1 MSIDEE
7 VLEEFKAALADKY
20 EAAELVELLNLSVW
34 DIIEMF
40 PEKIMEL
47 HWR

>member
-1 MSIDEE
+1 MSMDREI
-7 VLEEFKAALADKY
+7 LEAYKSALADRY
-20 EAAELVELLNLSVW
+20 AAEELCELLELDVW

-40 PEKIMEL
+40 EDKIVEL